1 MDRGRALKPV
11 EAVQKRR
18 AMPAGEAA
26 KTLDAS
32 KPLSSM
38 TGTTGVGP
46 ARESYMN
53 VRDRDPDAP
62 RQDGVSEYSDYRE
75 NLN

>member
-1 MDRGRALKPV
+1 MD
-11 EAVQKRR
+11 KRR
-18 AMPAGEAA
+18 EQNQDDAVRKRRPAPAGGGA

-32 KPLSSM
+32 KPSSLV

-53 VRDRDPDAP
+53 VRDRDPDVAK
-62 RQDGVSEYSDYRE
+62 QDGLSEYSDYRE